1 MDGSKGFLALC
12 LSDKNEFDAKMLQAW
27 KKPIKIEADF
37 ELRAKLKRD
46 YQNVNQNGVTSPN
59 GPEAKKQK
67 ITYRMTPRVML
78 TGFTAQE
85 TTELSDKIKVLFIYN
100 FRQK

>member
-1 MDGSKGFLALC
+1 
-12 LSDKNEFDAKMLQAW
+12 MLNAW

-46 YQNVNQNGVTSPN
+46 YQSVNQNEISSPN
-59 GPEAKKQK
+59 GPPDAKKQK
-67 ITYRMTPRVML
+67 ITYRMTPRVLL

-85 TTELSDKIKVLFIYN
+85 TKDLSEKIKVRHNMIASN
-100 FRQK
+100 FFSIFSNYEYLWFR